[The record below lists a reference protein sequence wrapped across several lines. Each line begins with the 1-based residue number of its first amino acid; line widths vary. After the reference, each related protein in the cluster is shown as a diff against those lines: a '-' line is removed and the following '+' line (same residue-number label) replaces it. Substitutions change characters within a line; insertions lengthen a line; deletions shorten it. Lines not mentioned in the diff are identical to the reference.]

1 MPFTPSRAL
10 AKLLKISEASL
21 RTQIRGFVRRLSR
34 SSSDL
39 GLPLDNDSFIENRPH
54 AGYRLNPALRELSLA
69 DIRASTIPGG
79 PPVAP
84 DVTSGS
90 R

>member
-10 AKLLKISEASL
+10 AKRLKISEASL
-21 RTQIRGFVRRLSR
+21 RTQLRRLR
-34 SSSDL
+34 AALEPLVVDL

-69 DIRASTIPGG
+69 DIRASTVPGG
-79 PPVAP
+79 PPVTP
-84 DVTSGS
+84 DVTTGS